1 LSVLNEPVLQVHDL
15 RVYYHTP
22 SGSVKAVD
30 GVDFTLRKGERFGLV
45 GESGSGKSTTAWA
58 IMRMIRPP
66 GVIEGGSIRLGDVEL
81 RPLSKQDMRGV
92 RLAEIAMVPQ
102 GAMNSLNPVMRVG
115 DQILDGMRMHTKGD
129 SGRDMAARLPELL
142 ATVGLT
148 PQVLRMYPHELSG
161 GMKQRVCI
169 AIAISLQPKVII
181 ADEPTSAL
189 DVVVQRQIMQTLN
202 NVQRRLGASI
212 LLVGHD
218 MGLMAKFVDRVGV
231 MYGGKLVEIGDVR
244 DIFTNPK
251 HPYTRLLISSLP
263 SLEEKGTLR
272 GIPGAPPS
280 LLNPPPG
287 CVFSPRCPN
296 TMPICNAVVPVAH
309 DAAPGWPVAC
319 HLYDAPEDVA

>member
-1 LSVLNEPVLQVHDL
+1 VSGEAILQVRDL

-22 SGSVKAVD
+22 AGPVKAVD

-58 IMRMIRPP
+58 IMRMIKPP
-66 GVIEGGSIRLGDVEL
+66 GVIECGSIRLGDTEL
-81 RPLSKQDMRGV
+81 RPLSQGDIRAV
-92 RLAEIAMVPQ
+92 RLAQIAMVPQ
-102 GAMNSLNPVMRVG
+102 GAMNSLNPVMRIG
-115 DQILDGMRMHTKGD
+115 DQILDGMRMHRNGTSD
-129 SGRDMAARLPELL
+129 RNLAARLPELL
-142 ATVGLT
+142 YTVGLM

-231 MYGGKLVEIGDVR
+231 MYCGKLVEVGDVR
-244 DIFTNPK
+244 DIFTDPK
-251 HPYTRLLISSLP
+251 HPYTQLLISSLP
-263 SLEEKGTLR
+263 SLEAKGRLH

-280 LLNPPPG
+280 LLTPPSG
-287 CVFSPRCPN
+287 CVFHPRCPYA
-296 TMPICNAVVPVAH
+296 MPICIEEIPLARDP
-309 DAAPGWPVAC
+309 APGRPVAC
-319 HLYDAPEDVA
+319 HLYDGPVVAA

>member
-1 LSVLNEPVLQVHDL
+1 MVHGDTVLQVQDL

-22 SGSVKAVD
+22 SGPVKAVD
-30 GVDFTLRKGERFGLV
+30 GVGFSLHRGERFGLV

-58 IMRMIRPP
+58 IMRMIKPP
-66 GVIEGGSIRLGDVEL
+66 GVIEGGSIRLGDTEL
-81 RPLSKQDMRGV
+81 GPLSKRAIRGV

-115 DQILDGMRMHTKGD
+115 DQILDGMRMHQNGKSAHD
-129 SGRDMAARLPELL
+129 LAAQLPELL
-142 ATVGLT
+142 ATVGLM
-148 PQVLRMYPHELSG
+148 PHVLRMFPHELSG

-231 MYGGKLVEIGDVR
+231 MYGGKLVEVGDVR
-244 DIFTNPK
+244 DIFTDPK
-251 HPYTRLLISSLP
+251 HPYTQLLISSLP
-263 SLEEKGTLR
+263 SLEEKGRLR
-272 GIPGAPPS
+272 GIPGTPPS
-280 LLNPPPG
+280 LLTPPSG
-287 CVFSPRCPN
+287 CVFHPRCPHA
-296 TMPICNAVVPVAH
+296 MPICSEAVPGVSE
-309 DAAPGWPVAC
+309 AAPGRAVAC
-319 HLYDAPEDVA
+319 HLYDGSVVLA